1 MSNLLALASH
11 DARLQYRYG
20 IYAAYA
26 FVVGFYVLALTV
38 GRNVLPDWAIGFI
51 VYTDPAAVGFFFLGA
66 LMMLEKAE
74 GVRVALAASPVT
86 AAQYLA
92 GKMITLNGLALLAC
106 VVLMLV
112 HSSTPHPLLLIVAV
126 ILTSICFT
134 GIGVPIALRFRTV
147 NGYLV
152 GSGALLAPIIAPAF
166 LALLDPMPV
175 WLGLWP
181 PIAQFRLILIAF
193 GYASDGALETWTF
206 PVVSAAA
213 AVAATVYALATLRRE
228 LGK

>member
-1 MSNLLALASH
+1 MSGLFVLARH

-26 FVVGFYVLALTV
+26 FVVGFYIFALTI
-38 GRNVLPDWAIGFI
+38 GRGILPEWAIGFI
-51 VYTDPAAVGFFFLGA
+51 IYSDPAAVGFFFLGA

-74 GVRVALAASPVT
+74 GVRAAVAASPAT

-92 GKMITLNGLALLAC
+92 GKVMTLNSLALLAC
-106 VVLMLV
+106 VILMLV
-112 HSSTPHPLLLIVAV
+112 HGTTPNPLLLVVAV
-126 ILTSICFT
+126 VLTSVCFI
-134 GIGVPIALRFRTV
+134 GIGVPIALSFRTV

-152 GSGALLAPIIAPAF
+152 GSGAFLTPIIGPAF
-166 LALLDPMPV
+166 LALIEPMPA

-181 PIAQFRLILIAF
+181 PVAQLRLILAAF
-193 GYASDGALETWTF
+193 GYASAGTGEIVLFLA
-206 PVVSAAA
+206 VASAA
-213 AVAATVYALATLRRE
+213 AVAAIWFALPSLRRE

>member
-1 MSNLLALASH
+1 MSRLLAIAAH

-26 FVVGFYVLALTV
+26 FVVGFYILVLTL
-38 GRNVLPDWAIGFI
+38 GRGVLPGWAVGVI

-66 LMMLEKAE
+66 LMMLERGE
-74 GVRVALAASPVT
+74 GVRTALAASPMT

-92 GKMITLNGLALLAC
+92 GKTATLTGLGLIAC
-106 VVLMLV
+106 IVLIAV
-112 HSSTPHPLLLIVAV
+112 HQAAPNPVLLLVAV
-126 ILTSICFT
+126 LLTSLCFI

-152 GSGALLAPIIAPAF
+152 GSAGFLTPLLAPAF
-166 LALLDPMPV
+166 LALLDPMPL
-175 WLGLWP
+175 WLAVWP
-181 PIAQFRLILIAF
+181 PVAQLRLILVGLGSGGSTPVEIAVC
-193 GYASDGALETWTF
+193 L
-206 PVVSAAA
+206 VVTTAAA
-213 AVAATVYALATLRRE
+213 IGGLALAHAALNRE